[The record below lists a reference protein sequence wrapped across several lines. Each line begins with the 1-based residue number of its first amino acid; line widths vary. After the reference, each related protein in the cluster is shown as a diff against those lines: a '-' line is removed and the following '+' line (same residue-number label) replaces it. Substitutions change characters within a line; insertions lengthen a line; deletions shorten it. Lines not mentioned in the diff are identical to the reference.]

1 MLFTYEAYETLIDL
15 LRKHGYT
22 VSSYR
27 NWQMATRCVILRH
40 DIDYDP
46 AKAIEMAKLEQRLGV
61 QSTYFALLTS
71 DFYNAFSKESG
82 EMFREIS
89 ACGHEIGLHF
99 DEVRYPE
106 LAGDADAVREKIIQ
120 ECRLLEAAA
129 GREITIVSMH
139 RPSKAILEADLEIPG
154 IINSYGSVYFKGFKY
169 LSDSRRRWRE
179 PVEDIISS
187 KAGIVLA
194 AVDDEDPEEKILGT
208 MTLVVFRIPTGVR
221 AWVED
226 VVVDNEARRRGIGEK
241 LIRAS
246 IARAEAEG
254 AKTIDLTSRPTR
266 VEAHRLYKRCGF
278 EIRETCVFRR
288 KLG

>member
-1 MLFTYEAYETLIDL
+1 MI
-15 LRKHGYT
+15 
-22 VSSYR
+22 
-27 NWQMATRCVILRH
+27 
-40 DIDYDP
+40 
-46 AKAIEMAKLEQRLGV
+46 
-61 QSTYFALLTS
+61 
-71 DFYNAFSKESG
+71 
-82 EMFREIS
+82 
-89 ACGHEIGLHF
+89 
-99 DEVRYPE
+99 
-106 LAGDADAVREKIIQ
+106 KIY
-120 ECRLLEAAA
+120 
-129 GREITIVSMH
+129 EITEMSQKVYDTFE
-139 RPSKAILEADLEIPG
+139 RLIPQ
-154 IINSYGSVYFKGFKY
+154 
-169 LSDSRRRWRE
+169 LSSNAKIPTWE
-179 PVEDIISS
+179 ELEDIISS

>member
-187 KAGIVLA
+187 KQYDRLHILTHAFWYNETETDLHDALLSFIKAGNGDRYTLLN
-194 AVDDEDPEEKILGT
+194 ENFT
-208 MTLVVFRIPTGVR
+208 MLS
-221 AWVED
+221 D
-226 VVVDNEARRRGIGEK
+226 VVRPDEAAGGVP
-241 LIRAS
+241 A
-246 IARAEAEG
+246 
-254 AKTIDLTSRPTR
+254 
-266 VEAHRLYKRCGF
+266 
-278 EIRETCVFRR
+278 
-288 KLG
+288 